1 MLKNLQSVSKLKTE
15 RTDRTLYKIQFDSNT
30 IYEGRSNKLV
40 NLLSELKIPQLQSI
54 MIGLHKIFNT
64 LYKELVLR

>member
-1 MLKNLQSVSKLKTE
+1 M

-30 IYEGRSNKLV
+30 IGEGYSNTLL

-54 MIGLHKIFNT
+54 MTGLHNSFKTI
-64 LYKELVLR
+64 YKEIVLR